1 MKFDN
6 HIYSI
11 IKSEQEYL
19 RLNEIDWSKSKGSV
33 DLHFKAGFSC
43 AMAHDAHFIL
53 AGVVK
58 WSETS
63 TERECHDYLR
73 KAVLMEA
80 RQKVLRFVLM
90 QFARG
95 NEYVMLQIHR
105 KECNEI
111 RVPIIGEQ
119 IGFPQSE
126 DSFLVQSYFGNRQRR
141 DRLRQLCENVIRL
154 KVFGENTSVPLFWRI
169 DVVLT
174 PNQLDF
180 RVGEVEV
187 GSAEYIFVCEEVP
200 DSPEQA
206 VDSELSSEV
215 EGSWDLD
222 YLSVLEEVE
231 NHSRFRKRVGSQ
243 EDSTNE
249 WMIARVCTQIVTTI
263 RRLYGVSQTVLNAAE
278 EIAQTLRATDGSGN
292 RNELCA
298 DGGRVSSCVLSQEI
312 CTLVL
317 EGDGIHLQL
326 QQKKLEGDGINL
338 HPQQQKPKWIVV
350 TACAEE
356 KENEEGDA
364 QDDVE
369 EPWFSLADSFLHL
382 SQYQRD

>member
-1 MKFDN
+1 
-6 HIYSI
+6 
-11 IKSEQEYL
+11 
-19 RLNEIDWSKSKGSV
+19 
-33 DLHFKAGFSC
+33 
-43 AMAHDAHFIL
+43 
-53 AGVVK
+53 
-58 WSETS
+58 
-63 TERECHDYLR
+63 
-73 KAVLMEA
+73 
-80 RQKVLRFVLM
+80 
-90 QFARG
+90 
-95 NEYVMLQIHR
+95 
-105 KECNEI
+105 
-111 RVPIIGEQ
+111 
-119 IGFPQSE
+119 
-126 DSFLVQSYFGNRQRR
+126 
-141 DRLRQLCENVIRL
+141 VIRL

-187 GSAEYIFVCEEVP
+187 GSAEYIFVYEEVP

-231 NHSRFRKRVGSQ
+231 NHSRFRKRVGPQ

-278 EIAQTLRATDGSGN
+278 EIAQTLRTTDGSGN

-298 DGGRVSSCVLSQEI
+298 DGGRVSNSCVLSQEI

-326 QQKKLEGDGINL
+326 QQ
-338 HPQQQKPKWIVV
+338 
-350 TACAEE
+350 
-356 KENEEGDA
+356 
-364 QDDVE
+364 
-369 EPWFSLADSFLHL
+369 
-382 SQYQRD
+382 

>member
-1 MKFDN
+1 
-6 HIYSI
+6 
-11 IKSEQEYL
+11 
-19 RLNEIDWSKSKGSV
+19 
-33 DLHFKAGFSC
+33 
-43 AMAHDAHFIL
+43 
-53 AGVVK
+53 
-58 WSETS
+58 
-63 TERECHDYLR
+63 
-73 KAVLMEA
+73 
-80 RQKVLRFVLM
+80 
-90 QFARG
+90 
-95 NEYVMLQIHR
+95 MLQIHR
-105 KECNEI
+105 KQYNEI
-111 RVPIIGEQ
+111 RVPMIGEQ
-119 IGFPQSE
+119 IGFPQFE

-141 DRLRQLCENVIRL
+141 DRLHQLCEKVIRL

-200 DSPEQA
+200 DSSEQA

-278 EIAQTLRATDGSGN
+278 EIAQTLRTTDGSGN

-298 DGGRVSSCVLSQEI
+298 DGGRVSNSCVLSQEI
-312 CTLVL
+312 CTLL
-317 EGDGIHLQL
+317 
-326 QQKKLEGDGINL
+326 LEGDGINL
-338 HPQQQKPKWIVV
+338 HPQQQKPKWMVV

-356 KENEEGDA
+356 KENEEGESDA

-369 EPWFSLADSFLHL
+369 VPWFSQADNFLHL
-382 SQYQRD
+382 SFLSQ